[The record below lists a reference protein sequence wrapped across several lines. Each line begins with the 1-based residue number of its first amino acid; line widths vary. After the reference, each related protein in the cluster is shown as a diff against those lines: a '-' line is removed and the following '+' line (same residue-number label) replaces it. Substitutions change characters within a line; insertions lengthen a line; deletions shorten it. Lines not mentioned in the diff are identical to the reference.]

1 LIGLELT
8 QLLEPYTTAC
18 LPDPSQNQ
26 DVKEINLKFLSFK
39 QIVLDRV
46 IAAQM
51 DKKLSNC
58 YGTWRYVTV
67 LTRIHHWI
75 LS

>member
-8 QLLEPYTTAC
+8 QLLEPAC

-26 DVKEINLKFLSFK
+26 DVKEINLKILSLK
-39 QIVLDRV
+39 RIVLDRV

-67 LTRIHHWI
+67 LTRINHWI